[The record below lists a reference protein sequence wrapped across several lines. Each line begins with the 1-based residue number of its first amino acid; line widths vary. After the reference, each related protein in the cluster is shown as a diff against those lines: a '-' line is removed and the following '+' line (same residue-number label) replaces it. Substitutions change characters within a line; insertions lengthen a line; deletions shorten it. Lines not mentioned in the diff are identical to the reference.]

1 LKGGIKVLIAGLML
15 EELEYGLLKSS
26 SGVLVSWD
34 CISEMLKDSTR
45 TRIQDLREV
54 SEISGKVSEMLEPLL
69 PFLLFDVLTIFVE
82 IIIVG

>member
-1 LKGGIKVLIAGLML
+1 MLIAGLML

-34 CISEMLKDSTR
+34 YISEMLKDSTR

-54 SEISGKVSEMLEPLL
+54 IEVVVAVIK
-69 PFLLFDVLTIFVE
+69 
-82 IIIVG
+82 

>member
-1 LKGGIKVLIAGLML
+1 
-15 EELEYGLLKSS
+15 
-26 SGVLVSWD
+26 VLVSWD

-54 SEISGKVSEMLEPLL
+54 SEISGKVSEMLDPLL